1 MIIGFDLDN
10 TLIEYDNAFQLEAIK
25 RGYGGK
31 GGVHNKKEIRDY
43 FNRIRKPEI
52 FTEIQAE
59 VYGICIKKINISPL
73 LNLILYELKK
83 KKYKIY
89 IVSHK
94 TKYPYKGPKYD
105 LRLEA
110 TNWIEKEIA
119 YKGDRSIQRDNIYF
133 ESTKPDKIKR
143 IKALGIEV
151 YIDDLVEILND
162 LDKSIVGILY
172 SPNGYVE
179 NWPKERTLTSW
190 NLNELNKMIENR

>member
-10 TLIEYDNAFQLEAIK
+10 TLIEYDDAFHLEAIK

-31 GGVHNKKEIRDY
+31 GVVHKKKEIRNY
-43 FNRIRKPEI
+43 FNSIGKPEI

-59 VYGICIKKINISPL
+59 VYGICIKRINICPI
-73 LNLILYELKK
+73 LNMILHELKK
-83 KKYKIY
+83 NKHKIY
-89 IVSHK
+89 VVSHK

-110 TNWIEKEIA
+110 TNWIEKEIS
-119 YKGDRSIQRDNIYF
+119 YKGDRSIQKDNIYF
-133 ESTKPDKIKR
+133 ESTKKDKVNR

-162 LDKSIVGILY
+162 LDKCIAGILY

-179 NWPKERTLTSW
+179 NWPKEKTLTSW
-190 NLNELNKMIENR
+190 NDNDFSRMIENR